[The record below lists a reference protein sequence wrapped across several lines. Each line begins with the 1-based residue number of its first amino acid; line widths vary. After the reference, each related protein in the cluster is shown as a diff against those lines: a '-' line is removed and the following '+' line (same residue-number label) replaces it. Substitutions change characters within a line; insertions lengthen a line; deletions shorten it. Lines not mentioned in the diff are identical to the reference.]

1 MCALGRDMTRPMR
14 KGLDD
19 MHARHGH
26 IDHTSGKSSAFRL
39 NRGLFLGLSLTAL
52 AACDPN
58 TLTPLKDGGVY
69 APAGVKLHA
78 ASEDGLIVGHRLMAS
93 GEYELA
99 LRAYLRAA
107 GDRGLDVDVMS
118 AIGSAN
124 LKLGRLG
131 QAEKILRRAVE
142 LDENFVPAWNNLG
155 VVLMEQGN
163 FGEAERV
170 FRMAFALDSGQSA
183 EIRDNLRLALA
194 KLKNPDTI
202 LQNESDF
209 TLVRRGTGDYLILAR

>member
-1 MCALGRDMTRPMR
+1 MYLRRDTSSPKLVLRRVMLASLAL
-14 KGLDD
+14 
-19 MHARHGH
+19 AV
-26 IDHTSGKSSAFRL
+26 
-39 NRGLFLGLSLTAL
+39 LTA
-52 AACDPN
+52 CDDPN
-58 TLTPLKDGGVY
+58 TLSPLKEGGIY
-69 APAGVKLHA
+69 APTGVKA
-78 ASEDGLIVGHRLMAS
+78 NAPSEDGLIVGHRLMAS

-131 QAEKILRRAVE
+131 QAEKILRRAVKA
-142 LDENFVPAWNNLG
+142 DETFVPAWNNLG
-155 VVLMEQGN
+155 VVLMEQRN

-170 FRMAFALDSGQSA
+170 FHTAFALDSGQSA

-202 LQNESDF
+202 LENENDF

>member
-1 MCALGRDMTRPMR
+1 MHLSQGWPLVSPKR
-14 KGLDD
+14 KA
-19 MHARHGH
+19 ARF
-26 IDHTSGKSSAFRL
+26 TPRAFVMA
-39 NRGLFLGLSLTAL
+39 GVAL
-52 AACDPN
+52 AALTACDPN

-69 APAGVKLHA
+69 APVGFKKNAQAV
-78 ASEDGLIVGHRLMAS
+78 DGLVVGHRLMAS
-93 GEYELA
+93 GQYELA

-131 QAEKILRRAVE
+131 QAEQILRRAVA
-142 LDENFVPAWNNLG
+142 LDETFVPAWNNLG
-155 VVLMEQGN
+155 VVLMEQDN
-163 FGEAERV
+163 YGEAERV

-202 LQNESDF
+202 IGNESDF
-209 TLVRRGTGDYLILAR
+209 ALVRRGTGDYLILAR

>member
-1 MCALGRDMTRPMR
+1 MYPRHDPFAPKLVLRRVVLAGLTFAAL
-14 KGLDD
+14 
-19 MHARHGH
+19 
-26 IDHTSGKSSAFRL
+26 SGCHDP
-39 NRGLFLGLSLTAL
+39 NAL
-52 AACDPN
+52 A
-58 TLTPLKDGGVY
+58 PLKEGGVY
-69 APAGVKLHA
+69 APTGIKTNV

-142 LDENFVPAWNNLG
+142 LDETFVPAWNNLG

-163 FGEAERV
+163 YGEAERV

-202 LQNESDF
+202 IQNESDF
-209 TLVRRGTGDYLILAR
+209 TLVRRGTGDYLILAH

>member
-1 MCALGRDMTRPMR
+1 MHLTTHPTTSPMARDLSFHSPKPAPLSALLPARAILIA
-14 KGLDD
+14 GL
-19 MHARHGH
+19 
-26 IDHTSGKSSAFRL
+26 
-39 NRGLFLGLSLTAL
+39 AL
-52 AACDPN
+52 AILAGCGDQN
-58 TLTPLKDGGVY
+58 RLSPLKKGGVY
-69 APAGVKLHA
+69 APTGVKFNGQ
-78 ASEDGLIVGHRLMAS
+78 SVDGLTVGHRLMAS

-107 GDRGLDVDVMS
+107 GTRGLDVDVMS

-131 QAEKILRRAVE
+131 QAEKILRRAVK
-142 LDENFVPAWNNLG
+142 LDETFVPAWNNLG
-155 VVLMEQGN
+155 VVLMEQRN
-163 FGEAERV
+163 YGEAERV

>member
-1 MCALGRDMTRPMR
+1 MCL
-14 KGLDD
+14 
-19 MHARHGH
+19 RH
-26 IDHTSGKSSAFRL
+26 DPSSPKLVLRRVVLAC
-39 NRGLFLGLSLTAL
+39 LSLATLTGCHDPNAL
-52 AACDPN
+52 A
-58 TLTPLKDGGVY
+58 PLKEGGVY
-69 APAGVKLHA
+69 APTGIKANV
-78 ASEDGLIVGHRLMAS
+78 ASVDGLIVGHRLMAS

-142 LDENFVPAWNNLG
+142 ADETFVPAWNNLG
-155 VVLMEQGN
+155 VVLMEQRN
-163 FGEAERV
+163 YGEAERV

-202 LQNESDF
+202 IQNESDF

>member
-1 MCALGRDMTRPMR
+1 
-14 KGLDD
+14 
-19 MHARHGH
+19 MHARRTFLDPFHAPNR
-26 IDHTSGKSSAFRL
+26 DSRAPSRL
-39 NRGLFLGLSLTAL
+39 RSTVFVGLAL
-52 AACDPN
+52 AVLASCDSDQ
-58 TLTPLKDGGVY
+58 LTPLKDGGLY
-69 APAGVKLHA
+69 APTGVNLRVQ
-78 ASEDGLIVGHRLMAS
+78 SEDGLIVGHRLMAS

-131 QAEKILRRAVE
+131 QAEKILRRAVA

-155 VVLMEQGN
+155 VVLMEQRN

>member
-1 MCALGRDMTRPMR
+1 MCL
-14 KGLDD
+14 
-19 MHARHGH
+19 RH
-26 IDHTSGKSSAFRL
+26 DPSSPKLVLRRVVLAC
-39 NRGLFLGLSLTAL
+39 LSLATL
-52 AACDPN
+52 AGCHDPN
-58 TLTPLKDGGVY
+58 ALTPLKEGGVY
-69 APAGVKLHA
+69 APTGIKANV
-78 ASEDGLIVGHRLMAS
+78 ASVDGLIVGHRLMAS

-142 LDENFVPAWNNLG
+142 ADETFVPAWNNLG
-155 VVLMEQGN
+155 VVLMEQRN
-163 FGEAERV
+163 YGEAERV

-202 LQNESDF
+202 IQNESDF